1 MILIDG
7 GGFSALSPAQ
17 RAAAAGAVE
26 VTIERIQQIANTQV
40 AAMAENARAEEQAFR
55 NLDVST
61 SAFSQVPEAQAL
73 GEQHRAA
80 QQVFAE
86 TIKGILADLEEF
98 RDALVMSARAHESTD
113 DAAYAALTSLGSRYT
128 TTGTLHSEASYDGE
142 RAEQGGALRGLRSES
157 GDSAPDQP
165 DQSDQS
171 AQSDQS
177 GQPASTGDTGGET
190 GFLRGS
196 GAQDA

>member
-40 AAMAENARAEEQAFR
+40 AAMADNARSQEQAFR
-55 NLDVST
+55 NLDVSA
-61 SAFSQVPEAQAL
+61 SAFSEVPEARAL
-73 GEQHRAA
+73 AEQHRAA

-86 TIKGILADLEEF
+86 TIKGILTDLEEF
-98 RDALVMSARAHESTD
+98 RDALVVSARAHESTD
-113 DAAYAALTSLGSRYT
+113 DAAYAALTALGNRYT
-128 TTGTLHSEASYDGE
+128 STEALHSEESYQGE
-142 RAEQGGALRGLRSES
+142 RAEQGEALRGVR
-157 GDSAPDQP
+157 GGADAPPADGSP
-165 DQSDQS
+165 
-171 AQSDQS
+171 A
-177 GQPASTGDTGGET
+177 QPASAPAAGDTGGET
-190 GFLRGS
+190 GFGGGT